1 MDGTGMEG
9 LRSRSGRSPV
19 ASAPAPEEEPDAPF
33 ASPGSSG
40 LARDADSM
48 EKGGRGGGKAVGGLF
63 ASMQSMAG
71 LDAGSGLGSLGV
83 VQDEKFTSVM
93 DQSLVG
99 AGNPG
104 PARQRR
110 PSARD

>member
-48 EKGGRGGGKAVGGLF
+48 EKGGTKAVGGLF

-71 LDAGSGLGSLGV
+71 LDAASGLGSLGV

>member
-1 MDGTGMEG
+1 
-9 LRSRSGRSPV
+9 
-19 ASAPAPEEEPDAPF
+19 
-33 ASPGSSG
+33 
-40 LARDADSM
+40 
-48 EKGGRGGGKAVGGLF
+48 
-63 ASMQSMAG
+63 MAG

-104 PARQRR
+104 PARRRR